1 MCIDLRV
8 IELKAI
14 DFLDKHSIAYQRFD
28 HEAVFT
34 CDEANEVIPDLGG
47 ARTKNL
53 FLRNKKG
60 KRHFLLVISE
70 EKQIDLTELSKQ
82 LGSSR
87 FSFGSADQ
95 LREYLGVEPGSV
107 SLLSVLN
114 DPDQRVELLVDA
126 DVWSASAVLCHPLV
140 NTCTLVLALDQMKV
154 VMSLLDRVAHVM
166 DMPLRSEQ

>member
-1 MCIDLRV
+1 M
-8 IELKAI
+8 KAI
-14 DFLDKHSIAYQRFD
+14 EFLNTHNIHYQRFD

-60 KRHFLLVISE
+60 KRHFLLVICE
-70 EKQIDLTELSKQ
+70 DKAIDLTELSKQ
-82 LGSSR
+82 LDSSR

-95 LREYLGVEPGSV
+95 LNEYLGVEPGSV

-114 DPDQRVELLVDA
+114 DPDKKVELIVDA
-126 DVWSASAVLCHPLV
+126 DVWNASAVLCHPLV
-140 NTCTLVLALDQMKV
+140 NTSTLVLEMDQLKS
-154 VMSLLDRVAHVM
+154 VMALLDRDVKVM
-166 DMPLRSEQ
+166 EMPLK

>member
-1 MCIDLRV
+1 M
-8 IELKAI
+8 KAI
-14 DFLDKHSIAYQRFD
+14 KFLDTHNIRYQRFD

-60 KRHFLLVISE
+60 KRHFLLVICE
-70 EKQIDLTELSKQ
+70 DKAIDLTELSKQ
-82 LGSSR
+82 LDSSR
-87 FSFGSADQ
+87 FSFGSAAQ
-95 LREYLGVEPGSV
+95 LNEYLGVEPGSV

-114 DPDQRVELLVDA
+114 DPDKNVELIVDA

-140 NTCTLVLALDQMKV
+140 NTSTLVLKMDQLKSLMA
-154 VMSLLDRVAHVM
+154 LLDRDVKVM
-166 DMPLRSEQ
+166 EMPLK